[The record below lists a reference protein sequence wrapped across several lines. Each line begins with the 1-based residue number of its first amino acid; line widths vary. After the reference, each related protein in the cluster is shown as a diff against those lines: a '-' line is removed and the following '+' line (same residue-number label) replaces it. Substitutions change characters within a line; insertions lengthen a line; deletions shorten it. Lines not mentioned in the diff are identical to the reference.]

1 MGGKI
6 VRSAIILTSG
16 GLDSTTVAYS
26 LEREGMDAFPVFFDY
41 GQHCV
46 EMEWNRVNEV
56 LPSKMRRPDRFD
68 ISDIFRDSSSRLIK
82 EANLWRD
89 KVTDDDLYVPY
100 RTMLF
105 FAAAAARAQ
114 TMGILDVYTG
124 FINSNHAKEI
134 DCTAE
139 FMNQL
144 DGLVE
149 NIGPV
154 RFTSPFR
161 YASKTEVVQ
170 EAVRL
175 GVPIGRTYSCQAAS
189 DFPCGACPNCV
200 ERLHALEDA
209 GLAHPKAE
217 VI

>member
-1 MGGKI
+1 M
-6 VRSAIILTSG
+6 VASVILLASG

-26 LEREGMDAFPVFFDY
+26 LQREGMDVIPVFFDY

-46 EMEWNRVNEV
+46 ETEWDRVNEV
-56 LPSKMRRPDRFD
+56 LPSAMKKPERFD
-68 ISDIFRDSSSRLIK
+68 ISDIFRGSSSRLIR
-82 EANLWRD
+82 EADLWKD
-89 KVTDDDLYVPY
+89 NVQDDDLYVPY

-114 TMGILDVYTG
+114 TMGISDVYTG

-139 FMNQL
+139 FMNKL
-144 DGLVE
+144 DGLIN

-161 YASKTEVVQ
+161 YCSKTEVAQ
-170 EAVRL
+170 AALSL
-175 GVPIGRTYSCQAAS
+175 GVPIGRTYSCQASS

-200 ERLHALEDA
+200 ERLRALEDA
-209 GLAHPKAE
+209 GLSRPKAK
-217 VI
+217 VG

>member
-1 MGGKI
+1 MAS
-6 VRSAIILTSG
+6 VILLASG

-26 LEREGMDAFPVFFDY
+26 LHREGMDVIPVFFDY

-46 EMEWNRVNEV
+46 ETEWDRVNEV
-56 LPSKMRRPDRFD
+56 LPSAMKKPERFD

-82 EANLWRD
+82 EADLWND
-89 KVTDDDLYVPY
+89 NVQDDDLYVPY

-114 TMGILDVYTG
+114 TMGISDVYTG

-139 FMNQL
+139 FMNKL
-144 DGLVE
+144 DGLIE

-161 YASKTEVVQ
+161 YSSKTEVAQ
-170 EAVRL
+170 AALGL
-175 GVPIGRTYSCQAAS
+175 GVPIGRTYSCQASS

-200 ERLHALEDA
+200 ERLRALEDA
-209 GLAHPKAE
+209 GLTRAKAK
-217 VI
+217 VG

>member
-1 MGGKI
+1 M
-6 VRSAIILTSG
+6 ASG

-26 LEREGMDAFPVFFDY
+26 LKAQQLDVNPVFFDY

-56 LPSKMRRPDRFD
+56 LPTAMRRPERFD
-68 ISDIFRDSSSRLIK
+68 ISDLFKGSTSRLIN
-82 EANLWRD
+82 EADLWRD
-89 KVTDDDLYVPY
+89 SVSDDDLYVPY

-114 TMGILDVYTG
+114 TMGIVEVYTG

-139 FMNQL
+139 FMNKL

-154 RFTSPFR
+154 RFISPFR
-161 YASKTEVVQ
+161 NSSKTEVAQ
-170 EAVRL
+170 MAIRL

-209 GLAHPKAE
+209 GLTHPTEQAE
-217 VI
+217 